1 MAKTATASNENAQA
15 GHNSGP
21 MTNDQRQALAL
32 MHRRIYRAKMAV
44 KKEADAAV
52 RNACKVLKSDLGE
65 NGLLQIKTMIAMETP
80 EGEEKIRAEM
90 QAKSEA
96 VSWSSTPD
104 GQFDMFPQKAGS
116 GETQAFMEG
125 KIAGMDDEPNKSP
138 FAPATVDHEDWSRGW
153 HLGKSVMDELI
164 ADREQA
170 AATAEVIKGSDE
182 GGDLDD
188 DANDEA
194 AA

>member
-1 MAKTATASNENAQA
+1 MAKTASNENAQP
-15 GHNSGP
+15 GHNSGS

-52 RNACKVLKSDLGE
+52 RNACKVLKADLGE

-80 EGEEKIRAEM
+80 EGEAKIRAEM

-104 GQFDMFPQKAGS
+104 GQFDMFPAKAPT
-116 GETQAFMEG
+116 GETQAFMKG
-125 KIAGMDDEPNKSP
+125 KIAGMDDEALNNP
-138 FAPATVDHEDWSRGW
+138 FGAGTSDAEDYARGW

-188 DANDEA
+188 EDSGEEA
-194 AA
+194 A